1 MMDENFAQDLQDL
14 QAYKGYGIRVR
25 GQHVPGMITIT
36 VTHRGPGPGHLSF
49 HRFCETNVA
58 AEKAKNELLGE
69 ARRYIDR
76 A

>member
-1 MMDENFAQDLQDL
+1 MIDQDFVQGLK
-14 QAYKGYGIRVR
+14 AYKGYGIRVR

-36 VTHRGPGPGHLSF
+36 VTRRDSGPGLLSF

-58 AEKAKNELLGE
+58 AEKAKDELLGE

-76 A
+76 V